1 MRRNYR
7 QITRQLPI
15 SEIGPQTM
23 QGEEPILTGAFAFDM
38 TFITAFRTALLF
50 MILGVFAK
58 VELSV
63 AILAFE
69 LFLAFFHGTLLKIAA
84 CSASPNPY
92 QRLLPQGPKLRMF
105 AP

>member
-1 MRRNYR
+1 
-7 QITRQLPI
+7 
-15 SEIGPQTM
+15 M
-23 QGEEPILTGAFAFDM
+23 QAEEPILTGAFAFDM

-69 LFLAFFHGTLLKIAA
+69 LFLAFFHGTLLFNRNLFRLTQALPA
-84 CSASPNPY
+84 
-92 QRLLPQGPKLRMF
+92 LLPQDLISRILTPDCSKPWARVF
-105 AP
+105 